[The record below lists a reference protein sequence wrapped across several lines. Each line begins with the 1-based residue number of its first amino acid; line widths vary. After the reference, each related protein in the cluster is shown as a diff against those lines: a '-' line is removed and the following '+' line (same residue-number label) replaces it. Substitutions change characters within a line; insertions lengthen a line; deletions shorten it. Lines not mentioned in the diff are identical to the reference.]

1 MSKSFYFYISKLWK
15 SKWKDEKLIKL
26 WRERLIQ
33 WRREPAIVR
42 IDRPTRLDRARKLG
56 WKPIRGIIL
65 VRVRVRKG
73 WRKRKEYPRSRRPKA
88 YRFYRSLEIPLQ
100 VIAEQRAQRAY
111 PNLEVLNSYY
121 VGEDGEYKWYEV
133 IMVDPNEP
141 SILSREEYAW
151 IAAKKHRK
159 RALRGLTPR
168 NRRRLKEVRELR

>member
-15 SKWKDEKLIKL
+15 NKWKDEKLTKL

-73 WRKRKEYPRSRRPKA
+73 WRKRKGYPRSRRPKT
-88 YRFYRSLEIPLQ
+88 YRFYRPLEIPLQ

-168 NRRRLKEVRELR
+168 NRRRLKAVREHR